1 MLEGKFNRKI
11 IEIEAYT
18 VKPALVTTSI
28 ELVKPALVTTSIE
41 LVKPALVTT
50 SIELQSTLI

>member
-28 ELVKPALVTTSIE
+28 EL
-41 LVKPALVTT
+41 
-50 SIELQSTLI
+50 QSNLL